1 MMPTTTIIRQPVVS
15 FFGIAYYVIFLLSL
29 LLSLSCCVGGEK
41 SSSPSYISSRALD
54 KFGNAVQLGHAKEA
68 ALRYGRS
75 VVVAVVENGC
85 PSSSSSSSSSS
96 SFLMVVSLGKTPVLR
111 KIQLPLSAE
120 ECGKDTTTTSSP
132 PPFVACCFTG
142 VKGDANWLLQQIQK
156 YFSEVWERYD
166 MATQL
171 STPTIAHVIARLLGR
186 FSGQSEKQ
194 EWQSALG
201 LPGKNERDED
211 RRRYSSWSR
220 PLGVQTMIISL
231 QSSSLSNEPG
241 LLLVEPSGRI
251 LNPVAKSKSG
261 LVSLAAMG
269 KESDKIESRLLSLLQ
284 GKQQKGK
291 NPISILSA
299 TKDKDSSSS
308 TSWEEFPP
316 TLETCRDTLIRVLLE
331 EATTTNN
338 GSSSNEQQDNN
349 GGDIMVETFSS
360 DRGQIEQR
368 LFRYENS
375 NTFATVSSQ

>member
-1 MMPTTTIIRQPVVS
+1 
-15 FFGIAYYVIFLLSL
+15 
-29 LLSLSCCVGGEK
+29 
-41 SSSPSYISSRALD
+41 
-54 KFGNAVQLGHAKEA
+54 
-68 ALRYGRS
+68 
-75 VVVAVVENGC
+75 
-85 PSSSSSSSSSS
+85 
-96 SFLMVVSLGKTPVLR
+96 
-111 KIQLPLSAE
+111 
-120 ECGKDTTTTSSP
+120 
-132 PPFVACCFTG
+132 
-142 VKGDANWLLQQIQK
+142 
-156 YFSEVWERYD
+156 

-186 FSGQSEKQ
+186 FAGQSEKQ

-201 LPGKNERDED
+201 LPGMNERDED

-220 PLGVQTMIISL
+220 PLGVQTMILSL
-231 QSSSLSNEPG
+231 QSSSHSLQSLSNEPG

-284 GKQQKGK
+284 GKQQKGE

-308 TSWEEFPP
+308 SSWEEFPP

-331 EATTTNN
+331 EATNNNN
-338 GSSSNEQQDNN
+338 GSSSREQQDNN
-349 GGDIMVETFSS
+349 GGDIMVEIFSS

-375 NTFATVSSQ
+375 NTFAPVSSQ